1 MSTRASKKGR
11 TAHPSVN
18 FRQPI
23 LNFQHPA
30 KKRAAASAMCVA
42 SRRPAAEGATRER
55 LERICG
61 HGALM
66 IDWLDAAPLGQLAD
80 RIVAFLRVRRE
91 DHQAL
96 ITWRERNRHGLR
108 EFWARAP

>member
-1 MSTRASKKGR
+1 MKFQHVKAV
-11 TAHPSVN
+11 HN

-55 LERICG
+55 LERIGGCG
-61 HGALM
+61 DLS
-66 IDWLDAAPLGQLAD
+66 
-80 RIVAFLRVRRE
+80 
-91 DHQAL
+91 
-96 ITWRERNRHGLR
+96 GL
-108 EFWARAP
+108 